1 MARFAVSVTETN
13 TALVFVEANNAEEAE
28 ALAADQCVENPGGID
43 WRCERD
49 CAAQLAQE

>member
-1 MARFAVSVTETN
+1 MPRFAVSVTETS
-13 TALVFVEANNAEEAE
+13 TALVFVEADDAEQAE
-28 ALAADQCVENPGGID
+28 ALAADQCAENPGGID